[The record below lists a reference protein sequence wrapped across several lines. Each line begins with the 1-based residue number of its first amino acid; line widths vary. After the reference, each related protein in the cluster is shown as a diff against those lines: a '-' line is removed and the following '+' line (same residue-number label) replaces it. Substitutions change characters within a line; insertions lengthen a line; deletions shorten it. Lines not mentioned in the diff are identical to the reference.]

1 MAIHSHSY
9 FIYRKENNMYILPNT
24 AIYILHNIPLN
35 KSYEHTVY
43 YPNKD
48 AQAQAFMKYKK
59 FQVTDYSYQRA
70 QLGTIRMQLTY
81 EQLIDCNYLMFKN
94 TSFENKWFYAFITGI
109 SYVSNEV
116 TDVYYEIDVM
126 QTWCYDYEFQK
137 TFVERQH
144 STHDVLYENT
154 QPEGLE
160 LGSDYE
166 HDLKITINLLKD
178 GADANFL
185 ILATTSSAGQH
196 PTPSVQAGTL
206 FSLYQYVGN
215 RDDSISKLQEFINNG
230 LEDNIVAIYSV
241 PTVDSANQTKT
252 FTNTRLK
259 NGHRIRNK
267 KLMSYPYSYIQCT
280 NNLGQIMELKFENF
294 RTNAGKTVDS
304 SYNFK
309 FSALTLKLPLPQ
321 SLLLVHDYL
330 SSTSGADT
338 SLYTLNYSTFP
349 TGAYSGDAFKVWL
362 AQNKNTYSASMNA
375 IGNTYDTN
383 QAIAQNNYTM
393 AGLSASNARTN
404 DHIQANSMLTQAEN
418 SNKTALAVNSANL
431 GKDTMNN
438 ITGMV
443 KNVASGAAMGG
454 FGLNP
459 VRTVVGAA
467 EGALVSLGSM
477 TTSAGVY
484 NAQADAINMQLTNS
498 QIGFNAS
505 EAVSANTMA
514 TAMKNAT
521 LAQTNAQLSALNT
534 YQNATAQLVAKKQ
547 DIQHQ
552 PSNLHGQLMNDSW
565 NGFFGNVGFR
575 VYVYSIKNEYLNI
588 IDDYFDKYG
597 YAQRKQYIPSRQNR
611 KHWSYLKTVG
621 CNIQGNINNT
631 DLVTIKGIYD
641 NGITTWNNLEEVGNY
656 ALDNTI
662 DGYGWGDSYIG

>member
-1 MAIHSHSY
+1 
-9 FIYRKENNMYILPNT
+9 MYILPNT

-109 SYVSNEV
+109 AYVSNEV

-144 STHDVLYENT
+144 STHDILYENT

-160 LGSDYE
+160 LGDEYE
-166 HDLKITINLLKD
+166 YQQAITFNPLNEGTD
-178 GADANFL
+178 RNFVL
-185 ILATTSSAGQH
+185 LATTNNGGGH
-196 PTPSVQAGTL
+196 PTPQVINGCV
-206 FSLYQYVGN
+206 FSLYTYIGN
-215 RDDSISKLQEFINNG
+215 ESGIINVLQGYINNG
-230 LEDNIVAIYSV
+230 LEDNIVAIYSC
-241 PTVDSANQTKT
+241 PPSNKLTLEASFRNG
-252 FTNTRLK
+252 RLI
-259 NGHRIRNK
+259 GAHRIRNK
-267 KLMSYPYSYIQCT
+267 KLLTYPYNFISCS
-280 NNLGQIMELKFENF
+280 NNLGQQMELHYENF
-294 RTNAGKTVDS
+294 RDKNGDIP
-304 SYNFK
+304 
-309 FSALTLKLPLPQ
+309 TLQYDFTFQTLSTQLPIPQ
-321 SLLLVHDYL
+321 SNLVVKQYL
-330 SSTSGADT
+330 QNNGY
-338 SLYTLNYSTFP
+338 SLTNYTMNYSVFP

-375 IGNTYDTN
+375 IGNTLDTN
-383 QAIAQNNYTM
+383 YAIAQNNYTM

-404 DHIQANSMLTQAEN
+404 AHIQANSMLTQAEN

-552 PSNLHGQLMNDSW
+552 PSNLHGQLMNDTW
-565 NGFFGNVGFR
+565 NARFNLVGFTIFKKH
-575 VYVYSIKNEYLNI
+575 IKNEYLKI

-597 YAQRKQYIPSRQNR
+597 YAQRKQYVPSRQNR

-631 DLVTIKGIYD
+631 DLLTIKGIYD

-656 ALDNTI
+656 SQDNTI
-662 DGYGWGDSYIG
+662 DGYGYPPVD